1 MTAPDSYI
9 DPAEMSAFV
18 TRTHA
23 VADRFENLKDGG
35 AGTEV
40 GRSSFGIL
48 PASFQLWDIY
58 QQVAE
63 ACLTGLSDGF
73 AAFEEIAA
81 GVTDERA
88 AYEANELA
96 NRDLFKPREGG

>member
-1 MTAPDSYI
+1 MPADESYV

-18 TRTHA
+18 HRTHA
-23 VADRFENLKDGG
+23 VADRFEDLKAGG

-40 GRSSFGIL
+40 GRMSFGLL
-48 PASFQLWDIY
+48 PASFQLWDVY

-63 ACLTGLSDGF
+63 ACRHGLSDGF

-81 GVTDERA
+81 GVADERD
-88 AYEANELA
+88 AYAANELA
-96 NRDLFKPREGG
+96 NRDLFKPREV